1 MSDAFSDLHALP
13 DDHVIETVRKR
24 LQQLG
29 NIYVDP
35 SEVENLQPMPIF
47 FGTLY
52 TRALIAAT
60 ALLLLYIFIKLG
72 LVFFFLV
79 VGIVVAWSPFAQ
91 RHANLYPLLAK
102 RDPDQR
108 RLHHLYYA
116 DNTWKE
122 NVSGQSVTQSV
133 ESQWE
138 LFGQPDRIVEID
150 DQDKD
155 MYGGLEDTEV
165 KSI

>member
-1 MSDAFSDLHALP
+1 MGDIYSVSTFNCQLFCNILFQFIRVSNTMSDAFSDLHAPP

-29 NIYVDP
+29 IICVDP

-60 ALLLLYIFIKLG
+60 ELLLLYIFIKLG

-79 VGIVVAWSPFAQ
+79 VGIVVAWSPFPQ
-91 RHANLYPLLAK
+91 RHAYFA
-102 RDPDQR
+102 
-108 RLHHLYYA
+108 YC
-116 DNTWKE
+116 E
-122 NVSGQSVTQSV
+122 NVLAQSS
-133 ESQWE
+133 
-138 LFGQPDRIVEID
+138 RC
-150 DQDKD
+150 
-155 MYGGLEDTEV
+155 MYHY
-165 KSI
+165 